1 MPLQKVT
8 DFLLEISAFFKNNDA
23 HKAKYSIMDVIKWL
37 KMSEM
42 SLFGMRSKR
51 NNVYSLL
58 QVFQTLLLYPCFM
71 IHNPYNYGGSSL
83 KPPNGL

>member
-1 MPLQKVT
+1 MPLHKFT
-8 DFLLEISAFFKNNDA
+8 DFLSEISAFFKNNDA
-23 HKAKYSIMDVIKWL
+23 HKAMYSIMDVIKCL

-42 SLFGMRSKR
+42 ALFGMRSKC

-71 IHNPYNYGGSSL
+71 FHDS
-83 KPPNGL
+83 

>member
-42 SLFGMRSKR
+42 SLFGSKFPI
-51 NNVYSLL
+51 L
-58 QVFQTLLLYPCFM
+58 
-71 IHNPYNYGGSSL
+71 G
-83 KPPNGL
+83 

>member
-37 KMSEM
+37 KNV
-42 SLFGMRSKR
+42 R
-51 NNVYSLL
+51 NVP
-58 QVFQTLLLYPCFM
+58 FRDEKQTQ
-71 IHNPYNYGGSSL
+71 
-83 KPPNGL
+83 